1 MFYFVVFKGRI
12 YMYLKHLYFSIS

>member
-12 YMYLKHLYFSIS
+12 YMYLKHLYFS